1 MIAPASVRPLISA
14 LFPALAIAMATSSH
28 AQSWETMREV
38 VFDSSVFSS
47 TGTAEDREILKTV
60 WATELSAPR
69 LGSAGKRMPA
79 FALLGDTATAEGKV
93 IFSMFAAAGNTL
105 CLDAPNGTAAM
116 DIYSVCTMRIIAWP
130 PRPGLRAIELPG
142 YCMLYANT
150 DRSQNRVEYRI
161 EQTQPALTI
170 RFRAWQFGKVIPAC
184 NRAMRL
190 S

>member
-1 MIAPASVRPLISA
+1 
-14 LFPALAIAMATSSH
+14 
-28 AQSWETMREV
+28 
-38 VFDSSVFSS
+38 
-47 TGTAEDREILKTV
+47 
-60 WATELSAPR
+60 
-69 LGSAGKRMPA
+69 MPA

-105 CLDAPNGTAAM
+105 CMDAPNGAAAM
-116 DIYSVCTMRIIAWP
+116 DIYSVCTMRVIAWP

>member
-1 MIAPASVRPLISA
+1 MSAPLLRTILFA
-14 LFPALAIAMATSSH
+14 LVPSIAIAAATS
-28 AQSWETMREV
+28 AQAQAWESMREV
-38 VFDSSVFSS
+38 VFDSSAFSS
-47 TGTAEDREILKTV
+47 TGTNEDREILKTV

-79 FALLGDTATAEGKV
+79 FALLGDTPTAEGKV

-105 CLDAPNGTAAM
+105 CQDAPNGAAVK
-116 DIYSVCTMRIIAWP
+116 DIYSICTMRVIAWP
-130 PRPGLRAIELPG
+130 PRLGLRAIELPG

-161 EQTQPALTI
+161 EKTQPALTI

-184 NRAMRL
+184 NRAVRL